1 MKIVF
6 HSTAWKRPAI
16 TRLSFRALERLRSQF
31 HDEGHETHVVVGVSD
46 EESLSIAED
55 FGYQTEFV
63 DNEPLGKKFDDTM
76 SAVMR
81 HDFDYVIEYPSD
93 TIVCEE
99 YVPLVLDEM
108 EFGSK
113 VIQPKSV
120 YLMDSKTLECRL
132 MGLLPVHT
140 NSARAISRDIIE
152 ALHSKKGQCYR
163 RKEGR
168 NLDCHLHNDIY
179 EVCRVHPVY
188 LRSQTP
194 LVIDVKSDVNMN
206 KYSEFVGKRKLIEQ
220 DAYPVVELVG
230 GFPEIML

>member
-16 TRLSFRALERLRSQF
+16 TRLSFRALERLRGQF
-31 HDEGHETHVVVGVSD
+31 HDAGHETYVVVGVSD
-46 EESLSIAED
+46 DESRSIAED
-55 FGYQTEFV
+55 FGYHTELT
-63 DNEPLGKKFDDTM
+63 DNEPLGKKFDETM
-76 SAVMR
+76 LAVMKY
-81 HDFDYVIEYPSD
+81 DFDYVIEYPSD

-99 YVPLVLDEM
+99 YVDLVLDLM

-113 VIQPKSV
+113 VIQPKDV
-120 YLMDSKTLECRL
+120 YLMDSRTLECRL

-152 ALHSKKGQCYR
+152 ALYSKKGQCYR

-168 NLDCHLHNDIY
+168 HLDYHLHNDIY
-179 EVCRVHPVY
+179 EICRVHPVY

-206 KYSEFVGKRKLIEQ
+206 KYSEFVGKKAMIEQ
-220 DAYPVVELVG
+220 EAYPVVELVG
-230 GFPEIML
+230 GFPEIVP